1 MVTPANLTIL
11 GAEAG
16 DWLALVSSQQYDS
29 LSRARVGG
37 GAGHRRGMGH
47 NLSTPGSGGKRPA
60 LVFPVRLGRGPD
72 TASWHREAARQPPL
86 PQALTPAGR
95 THSAAPAASQTCRL
109 GSRICDAL
117 HHRCYRV
124 KGPT

>member
-1 MVTPANLTIL
+1 MRRPEPPSFPNPFWPRLPVFRLPGGEGLVVTPANLTIL

-47 NLSTPGSGGKRPA
+47 NLSTH
-60 LVFPVRLGRGPD
+60 RL
-72 TASWHREAARQPPL
+72 
-86 PQALTPAGR
+86 
-95 THSAAPAASQTCRL
+95 
-109 GSRICDAL
+109 
-117 HHRCYRV
+117 
-124 KGPT
+124 